1 MQVDLTYVEADALL
15 KYLDELIA
23 KWPDNGPPGRGAAM
37 WNDEQKAVH
46 RAFKKLDRA
55 ALMEFKSYAGLSR

>member
-1 MQVDLTYVEADALL
+1 MQVDLSYVEAEALL

-23 KWPDNGPPGRGAAM
+23 KWPPQAPLGHGDP